1 MIVWQDLCRDICRY
15 GGGTKGEGSVTCGSA
30 SQRCHHEKVT
40 PELSP
45 KHDLGRVSKSRS
57 GARGRADAQQWAEV
71 RVGPAARS
79 VSRQ

>member
-1 MIVWQDLCRDICRY
+1 M
-15 GGGTKGEGSVTCGSA
+15 
-30 SQRCHHEKVT
+30 T

-79 VSRQ
+79 VSQQ